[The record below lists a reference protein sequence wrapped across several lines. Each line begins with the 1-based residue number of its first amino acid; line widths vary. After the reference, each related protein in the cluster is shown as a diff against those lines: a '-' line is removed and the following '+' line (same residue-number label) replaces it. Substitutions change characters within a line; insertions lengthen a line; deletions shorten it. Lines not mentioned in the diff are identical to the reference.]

1 MIMRGNLLALVYVFM
16 AMTTKGFCQYDGV
29 EICLTKHS
37 FVIDENKRITLFCDK
52 SCNSYFAGIK
62 DYPYIDE
69 NDLNTL
75 LLTNADTLFEITK
88 TDFNRIVE
96 MCMGLSSFNVLS
108 GMNTQETTIINDA
121 SSISLTIWANYE
133 SVRYD
138 VLLPI
143 ENVSERHLQQFV
155 LVCEEIL
162 KLTNISTNK
171 FLEKRHKLF

>member
-1 MIMRGNLLALVYVFM
+1 MRSKLLVLIFVFM
-16 AMTTKGFCQYDGV
+16 AMTTKGVCQYNGI

-37 FVIDENKRITLFCDK
+37 FVIDENQRVTLFYDK
-52 SCNSYFAGIK
+52 SCNSYFVGIK

-75 LLTNADTLFEITK
+75 LLTNADTLFEISK

-96 MCMGLSSFNVLS
+96 MCMGLSSFNILS

-121 SSISLTIWANYE
+121 SSISLTIMANYE
-133 SVRYD
+133 SVCYD

-155 LVCEEIL
+155 IVCEEIL
-162 KLTNISTNK
+162 NLTNISANK
-171 FLEKRHKLF
+171 FLEKRHKFF

>member
-1 MIMRGNLLALVYVFM
+1 MKKEFLFLVFIIT
-16 AMTTKGFCQYDGV
+16 AMTLKVFGQYDAV

-37 FVIDENKRITLFCDK
+37 FAIKENKRITMFCDE
-52 SCNSYFAGIK
+52 SNSSYFIGIK

-75 LLTNADTLFEITK
+75 LLTNADTMFEITK

-108 GMNTQETTIINDA
+108 GMNTQETTIVYDA
-121 SSISLTIWANYE
+121 SSISLKILANYE
-133 SVRYD
+133 SVCYD

-143 ENVSERHLQQFV
+143 KDASERHLQQFV
-155 LVCEEIL
+155 IVCEEIL
-162 KLTNISTNK
+162 KLTNLSAK
-171 FLEKRHKLF
+171 RFLK